1 MSAYLNHARMEENVS
16 IQMVHTTADVLVVLL
31 EKIVKVRAEQY
42 KSVVDVDTKL
52 VYPALLSSKTTY
64 CIFSN

>member
-31 EKIVKVRAEQY
+31 EKIVKVREQY
-42 KSVVDVDTKL
+42 KLMILKPHMYD
-52 VYPALLSSKTTY
+52 
-64 CIFSN
+64 IFRQKMCEYYKYNDIHH

>member
-1 MSAYLNHARMEENVS
+1 MNVNLIHAKTEENVS
-16 IQMVHTTADVLVVLL
+16 TLLDHIIADVLVVLL
-31 EKIVKVRAEQY
+31 EKIVKVRAEQN